1 MRPRLENSVVVI
13 TGASSGIGRA
23 AALRFAKRGARLAL
37 AARGPGPLE
46 SAAEACRALGA
57 DVATVPADVGVEQE
71 VERVAD
77 EAVARFGR
85 IDVWVNAAAV
95 MAYGSF
101 EEIPSEVFERVLR
114 TNLLGQS
121 HGARAALRQFRLQG
135 SGVLINL
142 ASVWGRVTTP
152 DVSPYVVSKHAVR
165 ALSECLRLE
174 LRDEP
179 DIDVATILPQ
189 AVDTPIFEHSGNYSG
204 RRVRP
209 VPPLLDPDEIA
220 SAIERCAQKPAR
232 EVTFG
237 RAGRALELL
246 HTFAP
251 GLYARVAP
259 PMFTA
264 GTFLRLPARRTP
276 GNVLEPSEP
285 HRIDGGWRRLRR
297 KLLQRGFI
305 ESLAGAASGLFG
317 SKRRR

>member
-1 MRPRLENSVVVI
+1 MRPKLEDSVVVI
-13 TGASSGIGRA
+13 TGASSGIGRS

-37 AARGPGPLE
+37 AARSPEPLE

-57 DVATVPADVGVEQE
+57 EVATVPTDVGVEDE
-71 VERVAD
+71 VQQLAN
-77 EAVARFGR
+77 EALGRFGR
-85 IDVWVNAAAV
+85 IDIWVNAAAV

-101 EEIPSEVFERVLR
+101 EEIPSQVFERVLQ

-121 HGARAALRQFRLQG
+121 YGARAALREFRVQG
-135 SGVLINL
+135 SGLLVNM

-165 ALSECLRLE
+165 ALSECLRQE

-179 DIDVATILPQ
+179 DIEVSTILPQ

-204 RRVRP
+204 RGVRP

-220 SAIERCAQKPAR
+220 RAIERCAQKPAR

-264 GTFLRLPARRTP
+264 GTFLRLPTGQTS

-285 HRIDGGWRRLRR
+285 HQIDGGWRRTRR
-297 KLLQRGFI
+297 KLLRRGFI

-317 SKRRR
+317 SMHRR